1 MNSMTRTVVAV
12 LLVLGGL
19 DYADWVLQLVLPV
32 HADPM
37 TSFISELSAAGQPHH
52 AVFRQAD
59 LIGGAL
65 LAAGGAGAW
74 LHTRRW
80 PATWLSL
87 VVLGLCISLEAGL
100 PLNDT
105 FTFAAIMPK
114 TGTRLWWDRV
124 SEPHGVLSLVETLT
138 FLALFASCTTAL
150 RQASVPANVRRP
162 LAALGLAAVL
172 CGVVDAA
179 LTAALLMGG
188 DATAL
193 GLVQRIG
200 VTLTAVWLTVATTR
214 LLTTHATPADARQ
227 AEQDRATAL
236 LMTR

>member
-1 MNSMTRTVVAV
+1 MSAMTRTVVAV

-32 HADPM
+32 QADPM
-37 TSFISELSAAGQPHH
+37 TSFISELSAAGQPHD
-52 AVFRQAD
+52 ALFRQLD

-87 VVLGLCISLEAGL
+87 VLLGLCISLEASL
-100 PLNDT
+100 PLDGT
-105 FTFAAIMPK
+105 FTFAAILPK
-114 TGTRLWWDRV
+114 AGTGLWWHRV
-124 SEPHGVLSLVETLT
+124 SDPHGVLSFVETLT

-150 RQASVPANVRRP
+150 RQASVSANVRRA
-162 LAALGLAAVL
+162 LAAVGLAAVL

-214 LLTTHATPADARQ
+214 LLTSRGTPAEARE
-227 AEQDRATAL
+227 AEQDRAAAL

>member
-1 MNSMTRTVVAV
+1 VSSVTRTVVAV

-32 HADPM
+32 QADPM

-65 LAAGGAGAW
+65 LVAGGAGAW

-80 PATWLSL
+80 PTTWLSL
-87 VVLGLCISLEAGL
+87 ALLGLCISLEASL
-100 PLNDT
+100 PLHDT
-105 FTFAAIMPK
+105 FTFAAILPK

-124 SEPHGVLSLVETLT
+124 SDPHGVLSLLETVT
-138 FLALFASCTTAL
+138 FLAVFASCTAAL
-150 RQASVPANVRRP
+150 RQTTVPTHVRRG
-162 LAALGLAAVL
+162 LAAVGLGAVL

-188 DATAL
+188 NATAL

-214 LLTTHATPADARQ
+214 LLTARRTPPEAGEAG
-227 AEQDRATAL
+227 QDRAAAL

>member
-1 MNSMTRTVVAV
+1 MRTVVAM

-19 DYADWVLQLVLPV
+19 DYADWLLQLVLPV
-32 HADPM
+32 QADPM
-37 TSFISELSAAGQPHH
+37 TSFISELSAASQPHY
-52 AVFRQAD
+52 AVFRHAD

-74 LHTRRW
+74 LYTRRW

-87 VVLGLCISLEAGL
+87 VLLGLCISLEASL
-100 PLNDT
+100 PLHDT
-105 FTFAAIMPK
+105 FTFAAILPR
-114 TGTRLWWDRV
+114 TGTHLWWERV
-124 SEPHGVLSLVETLT
+124 SDPHGVLSLVETLT
-138 FLALFASCTTAL
+138 FLALFASCTKAL
-150 RQASVPANVRRP
+150 RQAAVPANLRRA
-162 LAALGLAAVL
+162 LALVGLAAVL

-188 DATAL
+188 QATAL

-200 VTLTAVWLTVATTR
+200 VTLTAVWLAVATTR
-214 LLTTHATPADARQ
+214 LLTTSGTPAEAREDE
-227 AEQDRATAL
+227 EQRAAAL

>member
-1 MNSMTRTVVAV
+1 MSSMTRTVVAV

-32 HADPM
+32 QADPM
-37 TSFISELSAAGQPHH
+37 TSFVSELSAAGQPHH
-52 AVFRQAD
+52 SVFRHAD

-74 LHTRRW
+74 LLTRRW

-87 VVLGLCISLEAGL
+87 VLLGLCTSLEAGL

-105 FTFAAIMPK
+105 FTFAAILPR
-114 TGTRLWWDRV
+114 TGTHLWWDRV
-124 SEPHGVLSLVETLT
+124 SEPHGVLSLVETVA
-138 FLALFASCTTAL
+138 FLALFASCTTAM
-150 RQASVPANVRRP
+150 RQTSVPAHVRRS
-162 LAALGLAAVL
+162 LAAVGLAAVL

-200 VTLTAVWLTVATTR
+200 VTLTAVWLAVATTR
-214 LLTTHATPADARQ
+214 LLTARPTPAKARD
-227 AEQDRATAL
+227 EEHDRAAAL
-236 LMTR
+236 LTTR